1 MDHQQSA
8 KPAAHATRA
17 PLILLPACN
26 RALPDGG
33 DYHTIAQKY
42 VQAARLAGGMPLVV
56 PFANPE
62 EIDDLLDLA
71 DGILLT
77 GSPSNVHPS
86 HFDEEVLDPSL
97 PLDAMRDSWTLPLVP
112 RALARGIPLLAICRG
127 LQETNVALGGSLHQA
142 VHSLPGN
149 QDHRADATQPAERQY
164 GPAHLIHL
172 CPGGT
177 LSALLGAETV
187 EVNSLHGQAV
197 ADLAPGL
204 RIEARAA
211 DGVVEAF
218 SKPDAPAFNLCVQW
232 HPEWR
237 AESNPVSMKI
247 LGAFGAAC
255 RARKE
260 QKPLPET

>member
-1 MDHQQSA
+1 MDSKKTFKPTASA
-8 KPAAHATRA
+8 KKA
-17 PLILLPACN
+17 PIILLPACN
-26 RALPDGG
+26 RAMPDGG
-33 DYHTIAQKY
+33 EYHTIAQKY
-42 VQAARLAGGMPLVV
+42 VRAARLAGGLPLVV
-56 PFANPE
+56 PFATPE

-86 HFDEEVLDPSL
+86 HFNQDVLDPTL
-97 PLDAMRDSWTLPLVP
+97 PLDDMRDSWTLPLVP

-142 VHSLPGN
+142 VHELAGN
-149 QDHRADATQPAERQY
+149 QDHRADSTKPLDDQY
-164 GPAHLIHL
+164 GFAHSIRLS
-172 CPGGT
+172 PGGR
-177 LSALLGAETV
+177 LAALLDAETI

-197 ADLAPGL
+197 AKLGPGL
-204 RIEARAA
+204 QVEAQAD
-211 DGVVEAF
+211 DGVIEAF
-218 SKPDAPAFNLCVQW
+218 SMRSAPAFNLCVQW
-232 HPEWR
+232 HPEWQ

-255 RARKE
+255 AARKE